1 MRLFV
6 PNHAKNT
13 AAAPAGVTTGTVIKT
28 MLQIKPFVPLY
39 IVEWGYFC
47 DGSPT
52 DIKIELIEVDVAATV
67 TALVDADITKIDDVA
82 DGVAASVAGLT
93 LSTTGT
99 GFTASAEGTVTVVR
113 NLDAPQVS
121 SLKAFVKPFVGKDRP
136 KIQVAQFTRI
146 RVTAAAAVNMLCYI
160 KVATD

>member
-1 MRLFV
+1 MRLLV

-13 AAAPAGVTTGTVIKT
+13 TAAPAAVPTGTAIKT
-28 MLQIKPFVPLY
+28 MLQIKPFVPIY
-39 IVEWGYFC
+39 VVEWGYYL
-47 DGSPT
+47 DGSPS
-52 DIKIELIEVDVAATV
+52 DIKIEFIEVDVAATV
-67 TALVDADITKIDDVA
+67 TASVDADITQLDAVS
-82 DGVAASVAGLT
+82 DGVVSSVAALT

-99 GFTASAEGTVTVVR
+99 GYTASAEGTVTVVR

-121 SLKAFVKPFVGKDRP
+121 SLKAYNKPFVGKDRP
-136 KIQVAQFTRI
+136 LIQVAKFARI